1 MEGNLILKINES
13 VLEQAM
19 SYAKQRGVS
28 LSVVVEDF
36 LLKLTSA
43 STVKV
48 VDDDDQKR
56 KAKRQ
61 LPERFKSLKGVL
73 AEADKGDAEDARLN
87 YLLEKY
93 K

>member
-1 MEGNLILKINES
+1 MEGNLILKIDDS

-19 SYAKQRGVS
+19 SYAKQRGVN

-48 VDDDDQKR
+48 VDDDQKR

-73 AEADKGDAEDARLN
+73 AEADKSDAEDARLN